1 MDQGFF
7 TRTVLYA
14 GPGRAGQVVSECPT
28 DSEVL
33 QFQVF
38 SSTLS
43 SVVHGPLFSGLLRHY
58 GLREA
63 VLPALSLSPTS
74 CVILGVSFFRLV
86 LTPTFEGQSHRTLW
100 AIL

>member
-7 TRTVLYA
+7 TRTALCA

-43 SVVHGPLFSGLLRHY
+43 SVVHGSLFLGLLRH